1 MQFLTPTCLGL
12 RPCMFPLSREA
23 GRGATGSRPGWLNEI
38 QGPTL
43 FSLSD
48 HHTRATKEQSP
59 DLYSP
64 KPSTK
69 PTMQVSIR
77 SNGHPNLKWHI
88 IRQIISIHQILL
100 LNYGRADTWYFS
112 ADTFDVTELHN
123 TTKHYGPYKLLITTH
138 QKDRIHGTIRWVHPA
153 LKNETIV
160 QALRID
166 SKLEP
171 TISEV
176 PHTNNRS
183 FQSSRIRHQ
192 HLHTTSNL
200 TIRTLQ

>member
-1 MQFLTPTCLGL
+1 
-12 RPCMFPLSREA
+12 
-23 GRGATGSRPGWLNEI
+23 
-38 QGPTL
+38 
-43 FSLSD
+43 
-48 HHTRATKEQSP
+48 
-59 DLYSP
+59 
-64 KPSTK
+64 
-69 PTMQVSIR
+69 MQVTIR
-77 SNGHPNLKWHI
+77 SNGHPNLRGHI
-88 IRQIISIHQILL
+88 IRQIISTHPIML
-100 LNYGRADTWYFS
+100 LNYARADTWYFS

-123 TTKHYGPYKLLITTH
+123 TTKHYGPHTLHITIH
-138 QKDRIHGTIRWVHPA
+138 QNDRINGTIRWVHPA

-166 SKLEP
+166 SKLGP
-171 TISEV
+171 TVLEV